1 MAFTVRD
8 FHDLV
13 EIMETQPVWR
23 AEMRRLVLSDDI
35 LKLPQEI
42 RELSQVVREFAE
54 ASQRHDERLMQLETE
69 IAEVNKRNE
78 ARFTRV
84 ETNIAEIKGDVS
96 VLKGDVSVL
105 KSDVSVLKSDV
116 SVLKSDVS
124 VLKSDVSVLKSD
136 VSVLKSDVAGMKGEN
151 LERRV
156 REHTFVFLS
165 RFARRV
171 KLVSES
177 DFGRLIEDAVE
188 EERLREEEA
197 EDLKWLD
204 IIALGQDRE
213 QRTELYLACEVSSS
227 VSEYDL
233 ARAISRAA
241 LLQKATGVKTMP
253 VILGKTIP
261 EPLRKQANDM
271 AAGWVLLPN

>member
-42 RELSQVVREFAE
+42 RELSQIVREFAE
-54 ASQRHDERLMQLETE
+54 ASRRHDERLMQLETE

-105 KSDVSVLKSDV
+105 KG
-116 SVLKSDVS
+116 
-124 VLKSDVSVLKSD
+124 D

-233 ARAISRAA
+233 ARAVSRAA

>member
-35 LKLPQEI
+35 LNLPQEI

-54 ASQRHDERLMQLETE
+54 ASRRHDERLMQLKTE
-69 IAEVNKRNE
+69 SAEANRRHDE
-78 ARFTRV
+78 RFTRV
-84 ETNIAEIKGDVS
+84 ETDIADIKGDVS
-96 VLKGDVSVL
+96 T
-105 KSDVSVLKSDV
+105 
-116 SVLKSDVS
+116 LKSDVS

-136 VSVLKSDVAGMKGEN
+136 VSVLKSDVADMKGEN

-165 RFARRV
+165 RFARRL
-171 KLVSES
+171 KLVSEN

-204 IIALGQDRE
+204 IVALGQDRE
-213 QRTELYLACEVSSS
+213 QRTELYLACEVSFS

-233 ARAISRAA
+233 ARAIRRAA
-241 LLQKATGVKTMP
+241 LLQKVTRVKTMP

-261 EPLRKQANDM
+261 EPLRKQADAM
-271 AAGWVLLPN
+271 QTGWVLLPD

>member
-42 RELSQVVREFAE
+42 RELSQIVREFAE
-54 ASQRHDERLMQLETE
+54 ASRRHDERLMQLETE

-84 ETNIAEIKGDVS
+84 ETDIAEIKG
-96 VLKGDVSVL
+96 
-105 KSDVSVLKSDV
+105 
-116 SVLKSDVS
+116 
-124 VLKSDVSVLKSD
+124 DVSVLKSD

-204 IIALGQDRE
+204 IVALGQDRE

-233 ARAISRAA
+233 ARAVSRAA

>member
-42 RELSQVVREFAE
+42 RELSQIVREFAE
-54 ASQRHDERLMQLETE
+54 ASRRHDERLMQLETE

-84 ETNIAEIKGDVS
+84 ETDIAEIKG
-96 VLKGDVSVL
+96 
-105 KSDVSVLKSDV
+105 
-116 SVLKSDVS
+116 DVS

-204 IIALGQDRE
+204 IVALGQDRE

>member
-54 ASQRHDERLMQLETE
+54 ASRRHDERLMQLETE
-69 IAEVNKRNE
+69 IAEMNKRNE

-84 ETNIAEIKGDVS
+84 ETDIAEI
-96 VLKGDVSVL
+96 

-116 SVLKSDVS
+116 SVLKNDVS
-124 VLKSDVSVLKSD
+124 VLKND
-136 VSVLKSDVAGMKGEN
+136 VSVLKSDVAGLKGDN
-151 LERRV
+151 VERRV
-156 REHTFVFLS
+156 REHTFAFLS

-177 DFGRLIEDAVE
+177 DIGRVIEDAID
-188 EERLREEEA
+188 EERLSEAEA

-204 IIALGQDRE
+204 IVAIGQDRE

-227 VSEYDL
+227 VNDYDL
-233 ARAISRAA
+233 ARAIRRAA

-253 VILGKTIP
+253 IILGKAIS
-261 EPLRKQANDM
+261 EPLRKQADAM
-271 AAGWVLLPN
+271 QAGWVLLPD

>member
-42 RELSQVVREFAE
+42 RELSQVVREFAD
-54 ASQRHDERLMQLETE
+54 ASRRHDERLMQLETE

-78 ARFTRV
+78 ARFARV
-84 ETNIAEIKGDVS
+84 ETDIAEIKGDVS
-96 VLKGDVSVL
+96 VLKDDVAVL
-105 KSDVSVLKSDV
+105 KDDVAALKV
-116 SVLKSDVS
+116 
-124 VLKSDVSVLKSD
+124 
-136 VSVLKSDVAGMKGEN
+136 DVAGMKGEN

-188 EERLREEEA
+188 EERLRAEEA

-204 IIALGQDRE
+204 IVALGQDRE

-233 ARAISRAA
+233 ARAVSRAA

>member
-84 ETNIAEIKGDVS
+84 ETDIAEIKG
-96 VLKGDVSVL
+96 
-105 KSDVSVLKSDV
+105 
-116 SVLKSDVS
+116 DVS

-204 IIALGQDRE
+204 IVALGQDRE

>member
-42 RELSQVVREFAE
+42 RELAQVVREFAE
-54 ASQRHDERLMQLETE
+54 ASRRHDERLMQLETE

-84 ETNIAEIKGDVS
+84 ETDIAEIKGDVS
-96 VLKGDVSVL
+96 VLKSDVAVLKGDVAVL
-105 KSDVSVLKSDV
+105 KSDVSVLKRDV
-116 SVLKSDVS
+116 AVLKSDVS
-124 VLKSDVSVLKSD
+124 VLKG
-136 VSVLKSDVAGMKGEN
+136 DVAGMKGEN

-177 DFGRLIEDAVE
+177 DFGRLIEDAEE
-188 EERLREEEA
+188 EERLRAEEA

-204 IIALGQDRE
+204 IVALGQDRE

-253 VILGKTIP
+253 IILGKTIP